1 MRPGGES
8 PERKSAAKE
17 RQSEGRGGW
26 ERPDGRGFPGHMKQV
41 FFGQVGSEVRRVSA
55 VKTSWKQEL
64 GIKAEERDLGWIRS
78 LAPGERACQLRRAR
92 NQHETPFKG
101 FGEDEPTN
109 NTGE

>member
-26 ERPDGRGFPGHMKQV
+26 ERPDGRGLPGHMKQV

-55 VKTSWKQEL
+55 EKTSWKQEL

-78 LAPGERACQLRRAR
+78 LAPRGKSLSIATSKES
-92 NQHETPFKG
+92 T
-101 FGEDEPTN
+101 
-109 NTGE
+109 